1 MGGIVDGI
9 MGTLIQQIG
18 VAVAL
23 ILVWALGDAAGIY
36 NPDVLPPVTD
46 VARSFV
52 AVWWRPEFLP
62 ALFGTLRDAVIGI
75 FVAAVIAVPLGIL
88 IGMLQTV
95 ERATRTV
102 LDFGRS
108 FPVVALMPILVLII
122 GANELM
128 KTVTIA
134 IACFFPILLQTIYGA
149 RRLEP
154 VIHDTVRSFRIPFH
168 LRFRRVLLPAAA
180 PYIATGIRIAAAV
193 SILVAVG
200 TEIIIQV
207 TGLGA
212 QINISRINNEVAI
225 SFAYVIYAGLLG
237 VLLTGV
243 WELAEGWL
251 LAWNRQAERE

>member
-1 MGGIVDGI
+1 M
-9 MGTLIQQIG
+9 
-18 VAVAL
+18 
-23 ILVWALGDAAGIY
+23 
-36 NPDVLPPVTD
+36 
-46 VARSFV
+46 
-52 AVWWRPEFLP
+52 
-62 ALFGTLRDAVIGI
+62 
-75 FVAAVIAVPLGIL
+75 
-88 IGMLQTV
+88 
-95 ERATRTV
+95 
-102 LDFGRS
+102 
-108 FPVVALMPILVLII
+108 
-122 GANELM
+122 
-128 KTVTIA
+128 
-134 IACFFPILLQTIYGA
+134 
-149 RRLEP
+149 
-154 VIHDTVRSFRIPFH
+154 IHDTVRSFRIPFH